1 MRLIRKHCGNHFPGE
16 SCGARIMEID
26 TTDARRD
33 PDLGAGQELAPMNT
47 LMNTPT
53 STLPEV
59 PQETR
64 LEEIQAQLKKLERRD
79 WWLWAIAI
87 IVMLLL
93 TMAVVSLSFPGLMKT
108 EDPIFQFSLN
118 EAVRGLVGL
127 VLLFNAYSIYQQVQI
142 KRLRRQF
149 SEQLQVMSRL
159 KVRAEEF
166 HRLATVDPLTGLYN
180 RRFAETRLSA
190 EASRSQR
197 YGHPMTVVS
206 FDLNNF
212 KQINDQFG
220 HPAGDQ
226 VLKEFAER
234 LNNAIRVSDYA
245 IRMGGD
251 EFLVILPE
259 CPSEQVQALFER
271 LKEIEVNY
279 AGHLIA
285 VKYSAGWVGYEAGES
300 PEMFLERADR
310 LLYANKRES
319 KQTAAPEFAVHS
331 S

>member
-1 MRLIRKHCGNHFPGE
+1 M
-16 SCGARIMEID
+16 S
-26 TTDARRD
+26 
-33 PDLGAGQELAPMNT
+33 
-47 LMNTPT
+47 TPIST
-53 STLPEV
+53 PNSTLPEA
-59 PQETR
+59 PPETR
-64 LEEIQAQLKKLERRD
+64 MEEIQAQLKKLERRD
-79 WWLWAIAI
+79 WWLWIVAIV
-87 IVMLLL
+87 VMLLL
-93 TMAVVSLSFPGLMKT
+93 TAAVVSLSFPGLMKT
-108 EDPIFQFSLN
+108 EDSIFQFSLN

-127 VLLFNAYSIYQQVQI
+127 VLLFNTYSIYQQMQI

-180 RRFAETRLSA
+180 RRFAETRLAA

-197 YGHPMTVVS
+197 YGHPLTVVS

-212 KQINDQFG
+212 KQINDRHG

-234 LNNAIRVSDYA
+234 LNGAIRVSDYA
-245 IRMGGD
+245 VRMGGD

-259 CPSEQVQALFER
+259 CPAEQVQALFKR
-271 LKEIEVNY
+271 LATIEVNY
-279 AGHLIA
+279 AGQIIP
-285 VKYSAGWVGYEAGES
+285 VQFSAGWVGYETGES
-300 PEMFLERADR
+300 PGAFLERADR
-310 LLYANKRES
+310 LLYANKRSS
-319 KQTAAPEFAVHS
+319 KQNAAQEFSAVHS

>member
-1 MRLIRKHCGNHFPGE
+1 
-16 SCGARIMEID
+16 
-26 TTDARRD
+26 
-33 PDLGAGQELAPMNT
+33 MNT
-47 LMNTPT
+47 LMNTANSP
-53 STLPEV
+53 LPEV

-79 WWLWAIAI
+79 WWLWAVAI

-93 TMAVVSLSFPGLMKT
+93 TLAVVSLSFPGLMKT

-127 VLLFNAYSIYQQVQI
+127 VLLFNTYSIYQQVQI

-180 RRFAETRLSA
+180 RRFAETRLAA

-197 YGHPMTVVS
+197 HGHPMTVVS
-206 FDLNNF
+206 FDLNSF
-212 KQINDQFG
+212 KQINDQYG

-226 VLKEFAER
+226 VLKEFAHDGVDHAQLASQLQHEGAESFTKSWR
-234 LNNAIRVSDYA
+234 DLLD
-245 IRMGGD
+245 
-251 EFLVILPE
+251 VI
-259 CPSEQVQALFER
+259 A
-271 LKEIEVNY
+271 
-279 AGHLIA
+279 
-285 VKYSAGWVGYEAGES
+285 
-300 PEMFLERADR
+300 
-310 LLYANKRES
+310 S
-319 KQTAAPEFAVHS
+319 KTAALASVEQKNAGRR
-331 S
+331 

>member
-1 MRLIRKHCGNHFPGE
+1 
-16 SCGARIMEID
+16 
-26 TTDARRD
+26 
-33 PDLGAGQELAPMNT
+33 MNT
-47 LMNTPT
+47 LT
-53 STLPEV
+53 SASKSIPPEA

-64 LEEIQAQLKKLERRD
+64 LEEIQTSLRKLERRD
-79 WWLWAIAI
+79 WWLWVVAIV
-87 IVMLLL
+87 VMLLL
-93 TMAVVSLSFPGLMKT
+93 TVAVVSLSFPGLMKT

-127 VLLFNAYSIYQQVQI
+127 VLLFNTYSIYQQVQI

-180 RRFAETRLSA
+180 RRFAETRLAA

-197 YGHPMTVVS
+197 YRHPMTVVS

-212 KQINDQFG
+212 KQINDQYG

-234 LNNAIRVSDYA
+234 LNSAIRVSDYA
-245 IRMGGD
+245 VRMGGD

-259 CPSEQVQALFER
+259 CPAEQVQALFKR
-271 LKEIEVNY
+271 LVTIEVNY
-279 AGHLIA
+279 AGHIIP
-285 VKYSAGWVGYEAGES
+285 VQYSAGWVGYEPGES
-300 PEMFLERADR
+300 PESFLERADR
-310 LLYANKRES
+310 LLYADKRAG
-319 KQTAAPEFAVHS
+319 KQHTAQELAVHTS
-331 S
+331 